1 MSEPG
6 PTVFNKRY
14 ELLRHIA
21 RGGMA
26 DVYLARDQLLD
37 RQVALKVLFPEFAND
52 ASFVERFRREAQ
64 AAANLNHPNIV
75 GIHDW
80 GQERG
85 TYYIVMEHV
94 SGRSMADVLRST
106 GPLSPDRAAEI
117 AADVASALGTA
128 HAAGVVHRDVKLG
141 NILVSDDGVVK
152 VTDFGIATAFA
163 NRASTDLTQHGSVMG
178 TAAYFSPEQAQG
190 KPVDGRSDLYS
201 LGVVLYEML
210 AGVPPFQAETAVA
223 VAYMHVQTPPQNL
236 RRRGV
241 NVAESLDA
249 ITMKLLAKRPA
260 DRYPSADDLR
270 RDLRRYLS
278 GAHKVTRA
286 QDGAAP
292 RPAGG
297 PPQSPGAGSS
307 VPALPDAPGQAPP
320 TALAPQTQAGAPPA
334 PPAGGGGGPAPYGY
348 EFDGYEFGGVPPRSS
363 SGGVWRTVAVVA
375 VLAVLVTVL
384 AYLIVAF
391 ARALGGDDDPETG
404 DDVEDVVLVDVPNLV
419 GSDVGDARESI
430 VELGLDFDVE
440 FEANDTVPAN
450 EVFAQSPPP
459 GQRVEPGSAVV
470 LRVSNGSEQT
480 VPNVIGET
488 QESATTILQELGYS
502 VSITTATSPS
512 DAGTV
517 VGQDPG
523 VGAHR
528 APGETIELTVSTGID
543 LVPIPDTKGKSIT
556 AAINALNAVGFV
568 VTGEPLEEASPIA
581 ADGTLEVEEG
591 HVIRT
596 EPQADELR
604 AAATPVQLVVSTGF
618 PTVLVPQLTGAA
630 ADSAMQSLRNVSLVP
645 EAVYEDLQAGD
656 ANIGKVISQSP
667 AASSEVELNSQ
678 VTLTIGRLDPTPS
691 TSSTTTTTTTT
702 TVPATSSSTTT
713 TTTSTTVPSDD
724 G

>member
-1 MSEPG
+1 
-6 PTVFNKRY
+6 
-14 ELLRHIA
+14 
-21 RGGMA
+21 MA

-75 GIHDW
+75 GIYDW

-128 HAAGVVHRDVKLG
+128 HEAGVVHRDVKLG

-163 NRASTDLTQHGSVMG
+163 NRAGTDLTQHGSVMG

-210 AGVPPFQAETAVA
+210 AGVPPFQAENAVA
-223 VAYMHVQTPPQNL
+223 VAYMHVQSDPQSL
-236 RRRGV
+236 RLRGV
-241 NVAESLDA
+241 SVAESLDA

-270 RDLRRYLS
+270 NDLRRYLS
-278 GAHKVTRA
+278 GAHKVTRPSA
-286 QDGAAP
+286 ERRGSQAPGPAA
-292 RPAGG
+292 G
-297 PPQSPGAGSS
+297 PGAHPSP
-307 VPALPDAPGQAPP
+307 PALPGSAGQAPP
-320 TALAPQTQAGAPPA
+320 TAVAPQMQGAA
-334 PPAGGGGGPAPYGY
+334 PPAGGGGGVPPSY
-348 EFDGYEFGGVPPRSS
+348 GYEFGGVPPRSS
-363 SGGVWRTVAVVA
+363 SGGVWRTVAVIA

-391 ARALGGDDDPETG
+391 ARALGGDEASPDDDTPG
-404 DDVEDVVLVDVPNLV
+404 VMLVDVPNLV
-419 GSDVGDARESI
+419 GSDVADARESI
-430 VELGLDFDVE
+430 VELGLGFEVE

-450 EVFAQSPPP
+450 EVFAQNPPA
-459 GQRVEPGSAVV
+459 GQRVEPGSDVV
-470 LRVSNGSEQT
+470 LQVSQGAEQT

-488 QESATTILQELGYS
+488 QESAAKILQELGYS
-502 VSITTATSPS
+502 VSVTNQTSPAE
-512 DAGTV
+512 AGNV

-523 VGAHR
+523 VGASLE
-528 APGETIELTVSTGID
+528 PGRTVELTVSTGID
-543 LVPIPDTKGKSIT
+543 LVPIPDTEDKSIT

-581 ADGTLEVEEG
+581 GDGSLDIEAG
-591 HVIRT
+591 NVIRT
-596 EPQADELR
+596 EPQAGELR
-604 AAATPVQLVVSTGF
+604 AAGTPVQLVVSTGF

-630 ADSAMQSLRNVSLVP
+630 ADSAVQSLRNVNLVP
-645 EAVYEDLQAGD
+645 EQVYEDLEAGD
-656 ANIGKVISQSP
+656 ANIGRVISQSP

-691 TSSTTTTTTTT
+691 TSS
-702 TVPATSSSTTT
+702 ST
-713 TTTSTTVPSDD
+713 TTTSTTVPDTSSTTSTTTTTTTATVGPDN